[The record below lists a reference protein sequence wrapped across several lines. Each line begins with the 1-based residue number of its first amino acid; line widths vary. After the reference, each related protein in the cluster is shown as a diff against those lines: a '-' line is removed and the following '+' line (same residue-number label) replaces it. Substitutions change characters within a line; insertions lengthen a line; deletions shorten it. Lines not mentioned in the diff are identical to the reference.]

1 MLVSRCSLKRKKHQ
15 RQVNQFVRE
24 LNHAIENDPLW
35 KGRFYARQIQ
45 SSFFIYEDRS
55 GGRLYFRLRFF
66 DKQKM
71 KYFDIPG
78 WFEDGLFFRS
88 KISKAMNEYIIH
100 LSGVWDEN
108 PTYETT
114 RDYRGR
120 RINESFCMPYGPED
134 FDKLKNL

>member
-1 MLVSRCSLKRKKHQ
+1 MLVSRYSLKRKKHQ
-15 RQVNQFVRE
+15 RQVNKFVRE
-24 LNHAIENDPLW
+24 MNHAIESDPLW

-45 SSFFIYEDRS
+45 SAFGIYEDRS

-88 KISKAMNEYIIH
+88 KISEAMNEYIVY
-100 LSGVWDEN
+100 LSGAWDEI
-108 PTYETT
+108 PTCETT
-114 RDYRGR
+114 PDYRGL